1 MQKANLGLQV
11 SFYTPLEAYHPCL
24 ASSVGLCVSLSAPRT
39 SSWALSFCVFCFCY
53 INDVL
58 SHIYLGQRPV
68 KMCLIFKYSCKNSY
82 QVLTTSRRNWPLLQP
97 YWLHELVCFWHTSVL
112 DGIVMIFVKKKK
124 KQNSQLS
131 WYLYQSLRGSCH
143 NLSDIR

>member
-11 SFYTPLEAYHPCL
+11 SFYTPLEAYDPCL
-24 ASSVGLCVSLSAPRT
+24 ASSVGLCVSLSVPCT

-58 SHIYLGQRPV
+58 SHIYLGPGPV

-124 KQNSQLS
+124 QNSQLS

>member
-1 MQKANLGLQV
+1 MQKANLELQV

-24 ASSVGLCVSLSAPRT
+24 ASSVELCVSLSAPRT
-39 SSWALSFCVFCFCY
+39 SSWAPSFCVFCFCY

-68 KMCLIFKYSCKNSY
+68 KMCLIFKYSFKNSY

-97 YWLHELVCFWHTSVL
+97 YWLHELFAFDTLLYWMGLWWSL
-112 DGIVMIFVKKKK
+112 WK
-124 KQNSQLS
+124 KQNKTK
-131 WYLYQSLRGSCH
+131 QSAFLVSISVSARK
-143 NLSDIR
+143 LPQP